1 MAEDPPFEGNIEVKR
16 GHACFIPGGRDWF
29 ISLGDHPEWETSHP
43 VWGLVDEWST
53 VDAIVSQNY
62 SVWTSADGIPLRI
75 LSIEVPFKLAAEGDH
90 TYGARSAP
98 LP

>member
-1 MAEDPPFEGNIEVKR
+1 MSLGPPPFCNAR
-16 GHACFIPGGRDWF
+16 
-29 ISLGDHPEWETSHP
+29 
-43 VWGLVDEWST
+43 
-53 VDAIVSQNY
+53 